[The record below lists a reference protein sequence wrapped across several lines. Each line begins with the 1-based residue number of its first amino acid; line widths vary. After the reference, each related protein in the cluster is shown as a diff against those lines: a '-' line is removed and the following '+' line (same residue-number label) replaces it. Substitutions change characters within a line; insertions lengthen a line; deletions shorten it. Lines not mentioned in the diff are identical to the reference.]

1 MIQGLVL
8 RQRGSGS
15 LYLIRTKNFTFCQTI
30 GTYRALLNRP
40 SRSKTKEIATANQ
53 NQQQKSITNE
63 VTAKT
68 FELPERRVNAKHQI
82 AFGFNSVF
90 DCSRKWSSFFPGQ
103 SQRIKPRQSRI
114 TLHTQFKTAL
124 YRDKP
129 TRAQHCKLCRRRQK
143 IEGKLENAFDFGLF
157 APEWLRE
164 QQVLQLC

>member
-1 MIQGLVL
+1 MSQG
-8 RQRGSGS
+8 
-15 LYLIRTKNFTFCQTI
+15 
-30 GTYRALLNRP
+30 
-40 SRSKTKEIATANQ
+40 Q
-53 NQQQKSITNE
+53 NQRNRNSQSEPTTKSITNE

-68 FELPERRVNAKHQI
+68 FELPERRVNAKHQV

-90 DCSRKWSSFFPGQ
+90 YCSRKWSSFFPGQ
-103 SQRIKPRQSRI
+103 SQSIKPRQSRI
-114 TLHTQFKTAL
+114 TLHNQFKMAL

-143 IEGKLENAFDFGLF
+143 IESKLENAFDFGIF